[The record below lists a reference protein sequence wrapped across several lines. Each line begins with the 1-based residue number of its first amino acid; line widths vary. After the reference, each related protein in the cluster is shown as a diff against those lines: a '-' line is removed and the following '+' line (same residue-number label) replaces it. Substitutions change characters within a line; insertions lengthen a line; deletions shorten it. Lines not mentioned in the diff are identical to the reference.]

1 LPNWPTLAETV
12 IEIQKSRECSA
23 QEAREVMLEDL
34 ISRRRH
40 GRGALFFP
48 REVRRGYLRDYPI
61 GGGDPTIV
69 PISVNYWLAVKH
81 GTGRASVDY
90 TTSKGSGGPP
100 AGAGQYLEIWI
111 SPEGAGEAP
120 GPSALT
126 LGVPP
131 VTAMPPVKLLAT
143 CCRTYVAATDTGLT
157 PAIAASPPPEP
168 GRPLSVDWGLTAL
181 TPHGAG
187 FAVAQDAQRDDSG
200 LATTRNRGECR

>member
-1 LPNWPTLAETV
+1 
-12 IEIQKSRECSA
+12 
-23 QEAREVMLEDL
+23 
-34 ISRRRH
+34 
-40 GRGALFFP
+40 
-48 REVRRGYLRDYPI
+48 
-61 GGGDPTIV
+61 V

-200 LATTRNRGECR
+200 LATTRNRGMPVDGAANCWGRAFGSVEVFRCLPSWRFGNRDGRLCAALHKRACWYCWRRV